1 MNRSKKGYGR
11 KKIKERLAENAQ
23 QVNTGAQCLANLL
36 STTAL
41 SIGQGRRDF
50 LELERLE
57 KVIWGSAS
65 YSGHPIGG
73 THEEVNEQMNGV
85 KYKSLREKQFIQL
98 GWRRATVLETVILKT
113 GD

>member
-41 SIGQGRRDF
+41 SIGQGRC
-50 LELERLE
+50 
-57 KVIWGSAS
+57 W
-65 YSGHPIGG
+65 
-73 THEEVNEQMNGV
+73 Q
-85 KYKSLREKQFIQL
+85 
-98 GWRRATVLETVILKT
+98 
-113 GD
+113 